1 MLKITRE
8 KAINMLVDYELD
20 SMDSDELRE
29 VYANAVTNG
38 TRGYN
43 DFTDENLAIE
53 VEHVFNEI
61 GGVRIVPSKEEQVRQ
76 AVELHWNEVMP
87 SFKSALAYDNMQE
100 FLDEWVDD
108 VMCVTDE
115 YFTKDPEDHFNSADV
130 SIGFQRTVLRFIK
143 RYK

>member
-8 KAINMLVDYELD
+8 KAINKLVDYELD
-20 SMDSDELRE
+20 SLNSDELRE
-29 VYANAVTNG
+29 LYADAVTNG

-61 GGVRIVPSKEEQVRQ
+61 GGVRIVPSKEEQVRD
-76 AVELHWNEVMP
+76 AVERHWNEVMP
-87 SFKSALAYDNMQE
+87 SFKSALVYDSMQQ

-108 VMCVTDE
+108 VMCATDE
-115 YFTKDPEDHFNSADV
+115 YFTNESLSHFNSVDI
-130 SIGFQRTVLRFIK
+130 SLGFQRTVLSFVK
-143 RYK
+143 RYG

>member
-20 SMDSDELRE
+20 GMNSDELRE
-29 VYANAVTNG
+29 TYADMVTNG

-53 VEHVFNEI
+53 VEHVFDETD
-61 GGVRIVPSKEEQVRQ
+61 GVRIVPSKEEQVRK
-76 AVELHWNEVMP
+76 AVEYHWNTVMP
-87 SFKSALAYDNMQE
+87 TFKNAVAYDSMHQ
-100 FLDEWVDD
+100 FFDEWVDD
-108 VMCVTDE
+108 VMCATDE
-115 YFTKDPEDHFNSADV
+115 YFTNESYTHFNSVDV
-130 SIGFQRTVLRFIK
+130 SLGFQRTVLNFVK

>member
-20 SMDSDELRE
+20 SLNSDELRE
-29 VYANAVTNG
+29 VYADAVTNG

-53 VEHVFNEI
+53 VEHVFNEV
-61 GGVRIVPSKEEQVRQ
+61 GGVRIVPSKEERVRE
-76 AVELHWNEVMP
+76 AVEFHWNKVMP
-87 SFKSALAYDNMQE
+87 SFKHALVYDSMQL

-108 VMCVTDE
+108 VMCASDE
-115 YFTKDPEDHFNSADV
+115 YFNSVDI
-130 SIGFQRTVLRFIK
+130 SLGFQRTVLSFLK
-143 RYK
+143 KYD

>member
-20 SMDSDELRE
+20 GMNSDELRE
-29 VYANAVTNG
+29 TYADMVTNG

-53 VEHVFNEI
+53 VEHVFDETD
-61 GGVRIVPSKEEQVRQ
+61 GVRIVPSKEEQVRK
-76 AVELHWNEVMP
+76 AVEYHWNTVMP
-87 SFKSALAYDNMQE
+87 TFKNAVAYDSMHQ
-100 FLDEWVDD
+100 FFDEWVDD
-108 VMCVTDE
+108 VMCASDE
-115 YFTKDPEDHFNSADV
+115 YFNSVDI
-130 SIGFQRTVLRFIK
+130 SLGFQRTVLNFVK